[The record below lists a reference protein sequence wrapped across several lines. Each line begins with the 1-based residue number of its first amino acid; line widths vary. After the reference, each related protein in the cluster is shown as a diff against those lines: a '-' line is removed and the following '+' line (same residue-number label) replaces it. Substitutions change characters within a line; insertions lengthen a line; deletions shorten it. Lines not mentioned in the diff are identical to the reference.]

1 MFFVRDPFIVLLF
14 TLDIIVPL
22 VPLFQAVVLVFL
34 FSFREERNLHVSL
47 RLQICWFHRQ
57 QKVVFW
63 KPIRMNWHAWENR

>member
-47 RLQICWFHRQ
+47 RLQIC
-57 QKVVFW
+57 
-63 KPIRMNWHAWENR
+63 